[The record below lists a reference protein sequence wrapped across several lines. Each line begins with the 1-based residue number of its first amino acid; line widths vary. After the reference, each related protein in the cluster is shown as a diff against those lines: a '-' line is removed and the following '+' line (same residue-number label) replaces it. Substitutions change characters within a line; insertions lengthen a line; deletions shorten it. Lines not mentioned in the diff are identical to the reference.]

1 MVPPILF
8 AHRARLHQRQ
18 TQCTKNRT
26 SATSSR
32 RNSTGRGAPSPGSP
46 DSSASR
52 AKTPTRSSTAAGS
65 TPTCSSK
72 SATCWTTISSS
83 VIQITGTT
91 GKKNDSSL
99 AHSYGM
105 YLNNLLLIYSAFMAI
120 YLPLSLDSNFTAKAV
135 ESKYGVNYRVN
146 LVFMEDWSSCTARMI
161 TFAAQ

>member
-46 DSSASR
+46 ASSASR

-83 VIQITGTT
+83 VIQITGTA
-91 GKKNDSSL
+91 GKKNEFTGFCGGVSEKVV
-99 AHSYGM
+99 
-105 YLNNLLLIYSAFMAI
+105 LLQAEILVRGYV
-120 YLPLSLDSNFTAKAV
+120 PNFGEVTDYMTGRTIRLWIVQTQSEA
-135 ESKYGVNYRVN
+135 
-146 LVFMEDWSSCTARMI
+146 L
-161 TFAAQ
+161 

>member
-65 TPTCSSK
+65 TPICSSR

-83 VIQITGTT
+83 VIRITGTT
-91 GKKNDSSL
+91 RKKNEFTGFCGGVSEKVV
-99 AHSYGM
+99 
-105 YLNNLLLIYSAFMAI
+105 LLQAET
-120 YLPLSLDSNFTAKAV
+120 PVRGCVPNFGEVTD
-135 ESKYGVNYRVN
+135 Y
-146 LVFMEDWSSCTARMI
+146 MI
-161 TFAAQ
+161 GRTIRLWMVRTQSEVL